1 MNHKRTPKTANP
13 NCTLHLI
20 FKVNF
25 KFGINN
31 LGGRYFGNFMR
42 IWGIQN
48 YITCG
53 MIWNNSFLQIHLN
66 FDTNKFT
73 IASFLAYLKARHFK
87 RFISWI
93 RGVDQWLGS
102 VVWIR
107 CLIHRLDETL
117 KPACFS
123 VLVKFSL
130 YKRTLKFVKGF
141 NRLLMSNLSCWSS
154 WNYKA

>member
-1 MNHKRTPKTANP
+1 
-13 NCTLHLI
+13 
-20 FKVNF
+20 
-25 KFGINN
+25 
-31 LGGRYFGNFMR
+31 
-42 IWGIQN
+42 
-48 YITCG
+48 

-73 IASFLAYLKARHFK
+73 IASFLAYLKARLFK

-117 KPACFS
+117 KSACFS
-123 VLVKFSL
+123 VLVKFHS
-130 YKRTLKFVKGF
+130 KNERLKSQNPRG
-141 NRLLMSNLSCWSS
+141 
-154 WNYKA
+154 